1 LSSGSVGAEDSAD
14 DERPDRPP
22 GAQSPVIL
30 VVDDERP
37 IANVLAGL
45 VADLGYTPMVASHGR
60 HALELAR
67 ERAPS
72 LVLTDL
78 MMPYVGGADL
88 AAELRA
94 DAEANGRQAPPII
107 LITAAG
113 AAAAETVGAD
123 AVLRKPF
130 ELDDVE
136 AWVKRLLGPPPGGRS
151 GDTGRGDE

>member
-1 LSSGSVGAEDSAD
+1 LSSECANAEHPA
-14 DERPDRPP
+14 EGEPPDLPAGP
-22 GAQSPVIL
+22 QSPVIL
-30 VVDDERP
+30 VVEDERP
-37 IANVLAGL
+37 IADVLAGL
-45 VADLGYTPMVASHGR
+45 LADLGYTPMVANHGR

-67 ERAPS
+67 ERPPS

-78 MMPYVGGADL
+78 MMPYLGGAGL

-94 DAEANGRQAPPII
+94 DAAANGRQAPPII

-113 AAAAETVGAD
+113 AAAAATVGAD

-136 AWVKRLLGPPPGGRS
+136 AWVKRLLGPPPEGG
-151 GDTGRGDE
+151 

>member
-1 LSSGSVGAEDSAD
+1 MSSGRAGAEDSAQS
-14 DERPDRPP
+14 ERPDLLP
-22 GAQSPVIL
+22 GPQSTIIL

-37 IANVLAGL
+37 IAIVLAGL

-67 ERAPS
+67 ERPPS

-78 MMPYVGGADL
+78 MMPYLGGAGL

-94 DAEANGRQAPPII
+94 DAEANGRPAPPII

-113 AAAAETVGAD
+113 AAAAETVQAD

-136 AWVKRLLGPPPGGRS
+136 AWVKRLLGPRQEGR
-151 GDTGRGDE
+151 GDDTGRDHK